1 MKKSLLGLTFASLM
15 FSAGSAVAADY
26 KIDKEGQHAFVN
38 FRIQHLG
45 YSWLYGTFKDFD
57 GTFTFDEKN
66 PAADKV
72 NVTINT
78 TSVDT
83 NHAER
88 DKHLRSADF
97 LNTAKYPQATFTSTS
112 VKKDGDKLDITGD
125 LTLNGVTKPVTLE
138 AKLIGQGDDPWG
150 GKRAGFEA
158 EGKMNRPGFPGEC
171 FICELRLPDHRFRWK
186 HNKLF
191 LLLPV
196 GYGPAFPAIVDCYT
210 SPPT

>member
-72 NVTINT
+72 NCNQV
-78 TSVDT
+78 
-83 NHAER
+83 NHLIPTR
-88 DKHLRSADF
+88 VL
-97 LNTAKYPQATFTSTS
+97 
-112 VKKDGDKLDITGD
+112 VKGGEITCKI
-125 LTLNGVTKPVTLE
+125 LK
-138 AKLIGQGDDPWG
+138 
-150 GKRAGFEA
+150 
-158 EGKMNRPGFPGEC
+158 
-171 FICELRLPDHRFRWK
+171 
-186 HNKLF
+186 
-191 LLLPV
+191 
-196 GYGPAFPAIVDCYT
+196 
-210 SPPT
+210 

>member
-1 MKKSLLGLTFASLM
+1 MKKSLLGITLSALLLTT
-15 FSAGSAVAADY
+15 GSAVAADY

-57 GTFTFDEKN
+57 GSFTFDESN

-88 DKHLRSADF
+88 DKHLRGKDF
-97 LNTAKYPQATFTSTS
+97 LNSGKYPQATFTSTE
-112 VKKDGDKLDITGD
+112 VKKEGDELGITGN
-125 LTLNGVTKPVTLE
+125 LTLNGVTKPVKLE
-138 AKLIGQGDDPWG
+138 AKLTGQGKDPWG
-150 GKRAGFEA
+150 GERVGFEA
-158 EGKMNRPGFPGEC
+158 EGK
-171 FICELRLPDHRFRWK
+171 IRLKDFNIDK
-186 HNKLF
+186 DL
-191 LLLPV
+191 
-196 GYGPAFPAIVDCYT
+196 GPASQEVDLII
-210 SPPT
+210 SVEGIRQ

>member
-1 MKKSLLGLTFASLM
+1 MLKKTLTGMIAASLLMS
-15 FSAGSAVAADY
+15 SAAALAADY

-57 GTFTFDEKN
+57 GSFTFDEKD
-66 PAADKV
+66 PSADKV

-78 TSVDT
+78 NSLDT

-97 LNTAKYPQATFTSTS
+97 LNAGKFPQATFVSTS
-112 VKKDGDKLDITGD
+112 VKKDGDELDITGN

-138 AKLIGQGDDPWG
+138 AKMLGEGKDPWG
-150 GKRAGFEA
+150 GYRAGFEA
-158 EGKMNRPGFPGEC
+158 EGEIVLKDFN
-171 FICELRLPDHRFRWK
+171 IKKDL
-186 HNKLF
+186 
-191 LLLPV
+191 
-196 GYGPAFPAIVDCYT
+196 GPASQKVQLIISVEGVRQ
-210 SPPT
+210 

>member
-1 MKKSLLGLTFASLM
+1 MMKKILPGMALGALM
-15 FSAGSAVAADY
+15 FTTGSAVAADY
-26 KIDKEGQHAFVN
+26 KIDKQGQHAFVN

-45 YSWLYGTFKDFD
+45 YSWLYGTFRDFD
-57 GTFTFDEKN
+57 GTFSFDEKN

-88 DKHLRSADF
+88 DKHLRSAEF
-97 LNTAKYPQATFTSTS
+97 LNVTKFPQATFVSTA
-112 VKKDGDKLDITGD
+112 VKKDGDELDIAGN

-150 GKRAGFEA
+150 GVRAGFAA
-158 EGKMNRPGFPGEC
+158 EGK
-171 FICELRLPDHRFRWK
+171 IRLKDF
-186 HNKLF
+186 NITTDL
-191 LLLPV
+191 
-196 GYGPAFPAIVDCYT
+196 GPASQEVDLII
-210 SPPT
+210 SVEGVRQ